1 MLATTTTTTTTTCAR
16 ATHHHR
22 RTAPT
27 VSASVAPVSMSARA
41 RIGGGASARFLAP
54 SARARGAA
62 LARSRG
68 VTRAMKAPTVRA
80 AATEVRGDAIK
91 IDVRAREVARRAR
104 GRAREDGRGWMW
116 IRETLKRR
124 GVGGFCF
131 IRAPRGED
139 VDARWTVAWCRE
151 KLCDS

>member
-1 MLATTTTTTTTTCAR
+1 M
-16 ATHHHR
+16 
-22 RTAPT
+22 
-27 VSASVAPVSMSARA
+27 SASVAPVSMSARV

-91 IDVRAREVARRAR
+91 IDVRAREVAIARAR
-104 GRAREDGRGWMW
+104 SRAGGRARM
-116 IRETLKRR
+116 
-124 GVGGFCF
+124 
-131 IRAPRGED
+131 D
-139 VDARWTVAWCRE
+139 VDSRNPEEEGGGRVLFYPRASRNGGGRAVVGRVVSRE
-151 KLCDS
+151 IV

>member
-1 MLATTTTTTTTTCAR
+1 MVGRSVGRRVHLDDDDDAR
-16 ATHHHR
+16 DDDDDDDDDDVRAR
-22 RTAPT
+22 DAP
-27 VSASVAPVSMSARA
+27 SPAAPRCPRSAPVSMSARA

-68 VTRAMKAPTVRA
+68 VTRDENADGSP

-91 IDVRAREVARRAR
+91 IDVRARGVARRAR

-116 IRETLKRR
+116 ITK
-124 GVGGFCF
+124 
-131 IRAPRGED
+131 P
-139 VDARWTVAWCRE
+139 
-151 KLCDS
+151 

>member
-1 MLATTTTTTTTTCAR
+1 MLATTTTTTTTCAR

-27 VSASVAPVSMSARA
+27 VSASVAPASMSARA

-91 IDVRAREVARRAR
+91 IDVRAREVAIARAR
-104 GRAREDGRGWMW
+104 SRAGGRARM
-116 IRETLKRR
+116 
-124 GVGGFCF
+124 
-131 IRAPRGED
+131 D
-139 VDARWTVAWCRE
+139 VDSRNPEEEGGGRRVLFYPRASRNGGGRAVVGRVVSRE
-151 KLCDS
+151 IV

>member
-1 MLATTTTTTTTTCAR
+1 
-16 ATHHHR
+16 
-22 RTAPT
+22 
-27 VSASVAPVSMSARA
+27 MSARA

-139 VDARWTVAWCRE
+139 VDARWSVAWCRE